1 MEKLG
6 LWFKKGVYA
15 VLFCGA
21 LPLLLWFWSK
31 ETAGIISLPVPDFPY
46 VGLLVVLFGIGLIF
60 SAIWGLWFKGKGLP
74 MNAYP
79 PKFYVKTGAYRL
91 FRHPIY
97 IGAILVCVGLSF
109 YFRSASGLWLVSPL
123 FGMLI
128 TMYVLGFER
137 EVMEQHFSESIQ
149 THQPLFSLPANT
161 TQMLSSSQKWG
172 ILLVVFG
179 GWLLIY
185 ECFIYF
191 GIPKDAFFSEIV
203 LDSHIPLI
211 ESSVIFYNLLYPMV
225 IILPF
230 ILKTHQQGRSF
241 VLDSLVGMAIIFYC
255 YLTIP
260 AVLNYQA
267 VSSDNFF
274 AKWIMWGRAVDG
286 ETGAL
291 PSFHVFWALICYHYY
306 KLQFS
311 AWKLPLAVLA
321 FLIIVSCLTTKNH
334 TLLDVV
340 TGVFAYLLT
349 IYRQPIYLSLLKGC
363 ERISNSWREWHFG
376 RVRIINHGFY
386 AAIGGFCGFMIM
398 GYFLPDRLWILYA
411 IGIAGFVGAGLWAQ
425 LVEGSHL
432 LLRPFGYYG
441 SVIGVAVVIGIIAL
455 FSDIQVWYLTA
466 IAALAASPIQFWGR
480 FRCLVQGCCHG
491 KPTQIAGICFHHPKS
506 RVNKLAGWK
515 GVNLYPTQFYS
526 IAANFFTFF
535 ILWRFVTLEMP
546 LSFITGMYLILNGA
560 FRFVE
565 ESLRGEPQTPYFLGM
580 RVYQWLA
587 LLSIVT
593 GIFCTMLPSGI
604 LAYGSLNLTLW
615 LNGIVYFCIILFA
628 YGIDFPKSNV
638 RFSRL
643 TQE

>member
-6 LWFKKGVYA
+6 LLFKKCVYA
-15 VLFCGA
+15 VIFCGA

-31 ETAGIISLPVPDFPY
+31 ETEAIISLPVPDLPY
-46 VGLLVVLFGIGLIF
+46 IAILLILLGAGLML
-60 SAIWGLWFKGKGLP
+60 SAMWGLWFKGKGLP

-97 IGAILVCVGLSF
+97 IGAILVCIGLSL
-109 YFRSASGLWLVSPL
+109 YFRSSSGLWLVSPL
-123 FGMLI
+123 FCVLI
-128 TMYVLGFER
+128 TMYILGFER
-137 EVMEQHFSESIQ
+137 EVMEQHFADAIQ
-149 THQPLFSLPANT
+149 AHQPLCSLPSDSPNP
-161 TQMLSSSQKWG
+161 LSLRQKVA
-172 ILLVVFG
+172 IFIAVFG
-179 GWLLIY
+179 SWLLIY

-191 GIPKDAFFSEIV
+191 GNPKDAFLSEIS

-211 ESSVIFYNLLYPMV
+211 KFSVIFYNLLYPMA

-230 ILKTHQQGRSF
+230 VLKSNQQGKAF
-241 VLDSLVGMAIIFYC
+241 VLDSFVGMVIIFYC

-267 VSSDNFF
+267 VNSDSFF
-274 AKWIMWGRAVDG
+274 AKWIIWGRSTDG

-291 PSFHVFWALICYHYY
+291 PSFHVFWALICYRYY

-311 AWKLPLAVLA
+311 AWKRPLATLTL
-321 FLIIVSCLTTKNH
+321 LIILSCLTTKNH
-334 TLLDVV
+334 TLLDVIA
-340 TGVFAYLLT
+340 GILAYLLT
-349 IYRQPIYLSLLKGC
+349 IYRQPIYLYLLKGC

-386 AAIGGFCGFMIM
+386 AAAGGFCGFMIM
-398 GYFLPDRLWILYA
+398 GYFLPDQLWILYA

-425 LVEGSHL
+425 FVEGSPL

-441 SVIGVAVVIGIIAL
+441 SVIGVAIVIAIISL
-455 FSDIQVWYLTA
+455 FSDIEVWYLTA

-491 KPTQIAGICFHHPKS
+491 KPTEIAGICFHHPKS
-506 RVNKLAGWK
+506 RVHKLAGWK

-535 ILWRFVTLEMP
+535 ILWRFVRLEMP
-546 LSFITGMYLILNGA
+546 LTFITGMYLILNGA

-565 ESLRGEPQTPYFLGM
+565 ESLRGEPQTPYFLGI

-587 LLSIVT
+587 LLSILA
-593 GIFCTMLPSGI
+593 GIFCTMVPSSTLIHGT
-604 LAYGSLNLTLW
+604 LSLTLW
-615 LNGIVYFCIILFA
+615 LNGIIYFGIILFA
-628 YGIDFPKSNV
+628 YGIDFPHSNV